1 VSLPSRIKLPCN
13 LRHNLLGDCT
23 LVRIEGVHWIVAF
36 GAMELRV
43 PPSQFAAYRILGP
56 VADAATEEI
65 ELNLPVVRR
74 NPLANPLVG
83 TALVCAASGELG
95 EQSGTSNLPNA
106 GGPPGAEQ
114 AITPCAQNVRVRL
127 RRAIR
132 SLATGLSPEDPEMT
146 LSLSVGLEAP
156 FEALDR
162 FYQDVSAHGAAM
174 VVRGA
179 YGCGKTL
186 TLQSAKAKALE
197 KNFVCSETEID
208 SSEVRLDRA
217 PAVYATLIRNL
228 CFPDGGRGLG
238 HLRSIRLYRG

>member
-1 VSLPSRIKLPCN
+1 
-13 LRHNLLGDCT
+13 
-23 LVRIEGVHWIVAF
+23 
-36 GAMELRV
+36 
-43 PPSQFAAYRILGP
+43 
-56 VADAATEEI
+56 
-65 ELNLPVVRR
+65 
-74 NPLANPLVG
+74 
-83 TALVCAASGELG
+83 
-95 EQSGTSNLPNA
+95 
-106 GGPPGAEQ
+106 
-114 AITPCAQNVRVRL
+114 
-127 RRAIR
+127 
-132 SLATGLSPEDPEMT
+132 MT

-238 HLRSIRLYRG
+238 HLLDLFEKWLVAARAPQGPAQLYNWLESRIECSYLS